1 MRILILLLSLL
12 LAACSTDQKTL
23 LPVDENT
30 TMLSIWGK
38 QNNDAQALYDARSVL
53 RRPLDDA
60 TLIAQ
65 QQQATLS
72 DDNAARAL
80 FRRLPNPDLEL
91 YIFPH
96 LAGSEGVPVPGY
108 TTVFPFYNRV
118 QYALPGE
125 RTDPL

>member
-12 LAACSTDQKTL
+12 LTACSTNQKTL

-30 TMLSIWGK
+30 TMLSIWGRE
-38 QNNDAQALYDARSVL
+38 NNDAQALCDARSVL
-53 RRPLDDA
+53 RRPLDNA
-60 TLIAQ
+60 TLTAQ
-65 QQQATLS
+65 QQQAAHS
-72 DDNAARAL
+72 DGNATQAL
-80 FRRLPNPDLEL
+80 FRRLPNPDLEM

-96 LAGSEGVPVPGY
+96 LAGNEGVPVPGY
-108 TTVFPFYNRV
+108 TTILPFYNRV

>member
-1 MRILILLLSLL
+1 MRGLILLLPLL
-12 LAACSTDQKTL
+12 LVACSTDQETL

-30 TMLSIWGK
+30 TMLNIWGG
-38 QNNDAQALYDARSVL
+38 QNSDAQALYDARSVL
-53 RRPLDDA
+53 RRPLDDV
-60 TLIAQ
+60 TLSAQ
-65 QQQATLS
+65 QQQATRS
-72 DDNAARAL
+72 DSNATQAL
-80 FRRLPNPDLEL
+80 FRRLPNPDLEM

-108 TTVFPFYNRV
+108 STVFPFYNRV

>member
-1 MRILILLLSLL
+1 MRALILLLSLL
-12 LAACSTDQKTL
+12 LVACSTDQKTL

-30 TMLSIWGK
+30 TMLSIWGR
-38 QNNDAQALYDARSVL
+38 QNGDKQALYDARSAL

-60 TLIAQ
+60 TLTAQ

-72 DDNAARAL
+72 GGNATQAL
-80 FRRLPNPDLEL
+80 FWRLPNPDLEM

-96 LAGSEGVPVPGY
+96 LVGSEGVPVPGY

-125 RTDPL
+125 RTAPL

>member
-1 MRILILLLSLL
+1 MRMLILLLSLL
-12 LAACSTDQKTL
+12 LTACSTDQKTL

-30 TMLSIWGK
+30 TMLNIWGR

-60 TLIAQ
+60 TMTVQ
-65 QQQATLS
+65 QQQAARS
-72 DDNAARAL
+72 DSNATKAL
-80 FRRLPNPDLEL
+80 FRRLPNPDLEM

-96 LAGSEGVPVPGY
+96 LAGREGVPVPGY

>member
-1 MRILILLLSLL
+1 MRVLILLLSLL
-12 LAACSTDQKTL
+12 LVACSIDQKTL

-30 TMLSIWGK
+30 TMLSIWGR
-38 QNNDAQALYDARSVL
+38 QNNDTQALYDARSVL

-60 TLIAQ
+60 TLTMQ
-65 QQQATLS
+65 QQQATRS

>member
-12 LAACSTDQKTL
+12 LTACSTDQKTL

-30 TMLSIWGK
+30 TMLNIWGR
-38 QNNDAQALYDARSVL
+38 QNSDAQVLYDARSVL
-53 RRPLDDA
+53 HRPLDDA
-60 TLIAQ
+60 TMTAQ
-65 QQQATLS
+65 QQQTTRS
-72 DDNAARAL
+72 DDNATKAL
-80 FRRLPNPDLEL
+80 FRRLPNPDLEM

>member
-1 MRILILLLSLL
+1 MRMLILLLSLL
-12 LAACSTDQKTL
+12 LTACSTDQKTL

-30 TMLSIWGK
+30 TMLNIWGR
-38 QNNDAQALYDARSVL
+38 QNNDAQ
-53 RRPLDDA
+53 
-60 TLIAQ
+60 
-65 QQQATLS
+65 
-72 DDNAARAL
+72 AL
-80 FRRLPNPDLEL
+80 FRRLPNPDLEM

-108 TTVFPFYNRV
+108 TTVLPFYNRV

>member
-12 LAACSTDQKTL
+12 LTACSTDQQTL

-30 TMLSIWGK
+30 TMLNIWGR

-60 TLIAQ
+60 TLTEQ
-65 QQQATLS
+65 QQQTTRSDGNATQ
-72 DDNAARAL
+72 AL
-80 FRRLPNPDLEL
+80 FRRLPNPDLEM

>member
-53 RRPLDDA
+53 RRPLDDT

-72 DDNAARAL
+72 DGNATQAL
-80 FRRLPNPDLEL
+80 FRRLPNPDLEM

>member
-1 MRILILLLSLL
+1 MHVLILLLSLL
-12 LAACSTDQKTL
+12 LVACSTAQKTL

-30 TMLSIWGK
+30 TMLSIWGR

-60 TLIAQ
+60 TLTAQ
-65 QQQATLS
+65 QQQATRS

-80 FRRLPNPDLEL
+80 FRRLPNPDLEM

-108 TTVFPFYNRV
+108 STIFPFYNRV

>member
-1 MRILILLLSLL
+1 MRTLILLFSLL
-12 LAACSTDQKTL
+12 LSACSTDQKTL
-23 LPVDENT
+23 LSVDENT
-30 TMLSIWGK
+30 TMLNIWGR

-53 RRPLDDA
+53 RRPLYDA
-60 TLIAQ
+60 TLTSQ
-65 QQQATLS
+65 QQQATRS
-72 DDNAARAL
+72 DGNATQAL
-80 FRRLPNPDLEL
+80 FRRLPNPDLEM

>member
-1 MRILILLLSLL
+1 MRTLILLLSLL
-12 LAACSTDQKTL
+12 LSACSTDQKTL
-23 LPVDENT
+23 LPVDKNT
-30 TMLSIWGK
+30 TMLNIWGR

-53 RRPLDDA
+53 RRPLDDT
-60 TLIAQ
+60 TLTAQ
-65 QQQATLS
+65 QQQAARS
-72 DDNAARAL
+72 DGNATQAL
-80 FRRLPNPDLEL
+80 FRRLPNPDLEM

>member
-1 MRILILLLSLL
+1 MRTLILLFSLL
-12 LAACSTDQKTL
+12 LSACSTDQKTL

-30 TMLSIWGK
+30 TMLNIWGR
-38 QNNDAQALYDARSVL
+38 QNNDAQALYDARSIL
-53 RRPLDDA
+53 RRRLDDT
-60 TLIAQ
+60 TLTAQ
-65 QQQATLS
+65 QQQTTRSDGNATQ
-72 DDNAARAL
+72 AL
-80 FRRLPNPDLEL
+80 FRRLPNPDLEM

-96 LAGSEGVPVPGY
+96 LAGSEDVPVPGY

>member
-1 MRILILLLSLL
+1 MCILILLLSLL
-12 LAACSTDQKTL
+12 LTACSTDQKTL

-30 TMLSIWGK
+30 TMLNIWGR

-60 TLIAQ
+60 TLTAQ
-65 QQQATLS
+65 QQQATRS
-72 DDNAARAL
+72 DGNATQAL
-80 FRRLPNPDLEL
+80 FRRLPNPDLEM

-125 RTDPL
+125 RIDPL

>member
-1 MRILILLLSLL
+1 MHILILLLSLL

-30 TMLSIWGK
+30 TMLNIWGR
-38 QNNDAQALYDARSVL
+38 QNSDAQALYDARSVL
-53 RRPLDDA
+53 HRPLDDA
-60 TLIAQ
+60 TLNAQ
-65 QQQATLS
+65 QQQAARS
-72 DDNAARAL
+72 DDNATKAL
-80 FRRLPNPDLEL
+80 FQRLPNPDLEM
-91 YIFPH
+91 YVFPH

-125 RTDPL
+125 RIDPL

>member
-30 TMLSIWGK
+30 TMLAIWGK
-38 QNNDAQALYDARSVL
+38 QSSDTQALYDARSVL

-60 TLIAQ
+60 TLTAQ
-65 QQQATLS
+65 QQQATRS
-72 DDNAARAL
+72 NGNATQAL
-80 FRRLPNPDLEL
+80 FRRLPNPDLEM

-118 QYALPGE
+118 QYSLPGE

>member
-1 MRILILLLSLL
+1 MRILILLSSLL
-12 LAACSTDQKTL
+12 LAACATDQETL

-30 TMLSIWGK
+30 TMLTIWGG
-38 QNNDAQALYDARSVL
+38 QNGDAQALYDARSVL

-60 TLIAQ
+60 TLTAQ

-72 DDNAARAL
+72 ENNATQAL
-80 FRRLPNPDLEL
+80 FRRLPNPDLEM

-96 LAGSEGVPVPGY
+96 LTGSEGVPVPGY

>member
-1 MRILILLLSLL
+1 MRTLILLLSLL
-12 LAACSTDQKTL
+12 LTACSTDQKTL

-30 TMLSIWGK
+30 TMLNIWGK
-38 QNNDAQALYDARSVL
+38 QNNDARSVL

-60 TLIAQ
+60 TLTAQ
-65 QQQATLS
+65 QQQATRS
-72 DDNAARAL
+72 DGNATQAL
-80 FRRLPNPDLEL
+80 FRRLPNPDLEM

>member
-1 MRILILLLSLL
+1 
-12 LAACSTDQKTL
+12 
-23 LPVDENT
+23 
-30 TMLSIWGK
+30 
-38 QNNDAQALYDARSVL
+38 YDARSVL

-60 TLIAQ
+60 TLTAQ
-65 QQQATLS
+65 QQQATHS
-72 DDNAARAL
+72 DSNATKAL
-80 FRRLPNPDLEL
+80 FRRLPNPDLEM

>member
-1 MRILILLLSLL
+1 MRTLILLLSLL

-30 TMLSIWGK
+30 TMLAIWGR
-38 QNNDAQALYDARSVL
+38 QNNDAQPLYDARSVL
-53 RRPLDDA
+53 RRPLDD
-60 TLIAQ
+60 TMMTAQ
-65 QQQATLS
+65 QQQTARSDGNATQ
-72 DDNAARAL
+72 AL
-80 FRRLPNPDLEL
+80 FRRLPNPDLEM

-125 RTDPL
+125 RADPL

>member
-1 MRILILLLSLL
+1 MRTLILLLSLL
-12 LAACSTDQKTL
+12 LTACSTNQKTL

-30 TMLSIWGK
+30 TMLNIWGR

-60 TLIAQ
+60 TLTAQ
-65 QQQATLS
+65 QQQATRS
-72 DDNAARAL
+72 DANADKAL
-80 FRRLPNPDLEL
+80 FRRLPNPDLEM

-96 LAGSEGVPVPGY
+96 LVGSEGVPVPGY

>member
-1 MRILILLLSLL
+1 
-12 LAACSTDQKTL
+12 
-23 LPVDENT
+23 
-30 TMLSIWGK
+30 MLSIWGK

-72 DDNAARAL
+72 DGNATQAL
-80 FRRLPNPDLEL
+80 FRRLPNPDLEM

>member
-12 LAACSTDQKTL
+12 LTACSTDQKTL

-30 TMLSIWGK
+30 TMLNIWGR

-60 TLIAQ
+60 TLTAQ
-65 QQQATLS
+65 QQQATRS
-72 DDNAARAL
+72 DENADKAL
-80 FRRLPNPDLEL
+80 FRRLPNPDLEM

-96 LAGSEGVPVPGY
+96 QAGSEGVPVPGY
-108 TTVFPFYNRV
+108 TTVFPFSNRV

>member
-12 LAACSTDQKTL
+12 LTACSTDQKTL

-30 TMLSIWGK
+30 TMLNIWGR
-38 QNNDAQALYDARSVL
+38 QNNDAQALYDARSIL

-60 TLIAQ
+60 TLNAQ
-65 QQQATLS
+65 QQQATRS
-72 DDNAARAL
+72 DGNSTQTL
-80 FRRLPNPDLEL
+80 FRRLPNPDLEM

>member
-1 MRILILLLSLL
+1 MRTLILLLSLL
-12 LAACSTDQKTL
+12 LTACSTDQKTL

-30 TMLSIWGK
+30 TMLNIWGR

-60 TLIAQ
+60 TLPAQ
-65 QQQATLS
+65 QQQATRS
-72 DDNAARAL
+72 DANADKAL
-80 FRRLPNPDLEL
+80 FRRLPNPDLEM

>member
-1 MRILILLLSLL
+1 MHVLILLLSLL
-12 LAACSTDQKTL
+12 LVACSTDQKTM

-30 TMLSIWGK
+30 TMLNIWGK
-38 QNNDAQALYDARSVL
+38 QNDDKQALYDARSVL

-60 TLIAQ
+60 MLSAQ
-65 QQQATLS
+65 QQRATRS
-72 DDNAARAL
+72 DSNATHVL
-80 FRRLPNPDLEL
+80 FRRLPNPDLEM
-91 YIFPH
+91 YIFAH

-108 TTVFPFYNRV
+108 TTIFPFYNRV

>member
-1 MRILILLLSLL
+1 MRILILLFSLL
-12 LAACSTDQKTL
+12 LTACSTDQKTL

-30 TMLSIWGK
+30 TMLNIWGR

-60 TLIAQ
+60 TLTTQ
-65 QQQATLS
+65 QQQATRS
-72 DDNAARAL
+72 DENADKAL
-80 FRRLPNPDLEL
+80 FRRLPNPDLEM

-108 TTVFPFYNRV
+108 TTLFPFYNQV

>member
-1 MRILILLLSLL
+1 MRTLILLLSLL
-12 LAACSTDQKTL
+12 LSACSTDQKTL

-30 TMLSIWGK
+30 TMLNIWGR
-38 QNNDAQALYDARSVL
+38 QNYDAQALYDARSIL

-60 TLIAQ
+60 TLTAQ
-65 QQQATLS
+65 QQQATRS
-72 DDNAARAL
+72 DANADKAL
-80 FRRLPNPDLEL
+80 FRRLPNPDLDM

>member
-65 QQQATLS
+65 QQQTTLS
-72 DDNAARAL
+72 DDNAAQAL

-96 LAGSEGVPVPGY
+96 LASSESVPVPGY

>member
-1 MRILILLLSLL
+1 MRTLILLFSLL
-12 LAACSTDQKTL
+12 LSACSTDQKTL

-30 TMLSIWGK
+30 TMLNIWGR

-60 TLIAQ
+60 TLTEQ
-65 QQQATLS
+65 QQQTTRS
-72 DDNAARAL
+72 DGNAAQTL
-80 FRRLPNPDLEL
+80 FRRLPNPDLEM

-96 LAGSEGVPVPGY
+96 LAGSEGVLVPGY

>member
-1 MRILILLLSLL
+1 MRTLILLLSLL
-12 LAACSTDQKTL
+12 LTACSTDQKTL

-30 TMLSIWGK
+30 TMLNIWGR
-38 QNNDAQALYDARSVL
+38 QNNDAQTLYDARSVL
-53 RRPLDDA
+53 RSPLDDA
-60 TLIAQ
+60 TLTAQ
-65 QQQATLS
+65 QQQATRS
-72 DDNAARAL
+72 DGNATQAL
-80 FRRLPNPDLEL
+80 FRRLPNPDLEM

-125 RTDPL
+125 RIDPL

>member
-38 QNNDAQALYDARSVL
+38 QNNDAQALYDTRSVL